1 MDKALSISA
10 GEELATLIPQKRAE
24 KLQTRITSWPRK
36 NLIASDIG
44 ECDRYMA
51 YSVLDWEKRQPH
63 DTNLQARFDVGNQ
76 VEDSVIREL
85 GDIGFKVVENQSP
98 FEVKDKNGKTLV
110 SGRIDGKILHNGRRV
125 PFEVKSLNP
134 NVFQQL
140 NSIEDFDKKPWLRR
154 YVRQMQVYLYANNE

>member
-10 GEELATLIPQKRAE
+10 GEELASLIPQKRAE
-24 KLQTRITSWPRK
+24 KLQARITSWPRK

-63 DTNLQARFDVGNQ
+63 DADLQARFDVGNQ

-98 FEVKDKNGKTLV
+98 FEVKDKNGKTL
-110 SGRIDGKILHNGRRV
+110 
-125 PFEVKSLNP
+125 F
-134 NVFQQL
+134 F
-140 NSIEDFDKKPWLRR
+140 LRLEFCR
-154 YVRQMQVYLYANNE
+154 SYP